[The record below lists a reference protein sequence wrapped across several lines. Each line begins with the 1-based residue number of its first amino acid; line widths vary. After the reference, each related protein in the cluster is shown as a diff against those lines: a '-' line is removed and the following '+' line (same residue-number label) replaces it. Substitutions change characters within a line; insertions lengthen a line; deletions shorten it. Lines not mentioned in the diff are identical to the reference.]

1 MQNKN
6 NKNYRLPKKQNKT
19 FFFIFHKTQIKGNRN
34 FKEKYNQKHE
44 NKHSKNKQK
53 NNKIK

>member
-19 FFFIFHKTQIKGNRN
+19 FFFIFHKTQIKGDRN
-34 FKEKYNQKHE
+34 FKEKKRKIQLE
-44 NKHSKNKQK
+44 TRKQTFK
-53 NNKIK
+53 Q